1 MELIEDK
8 SLNKSHKGRLFR
20 RRLVASIASALL
32 VIQGAVVA
40 LPQPS
45 YAEKA
50 DISVPN
56 WYPGSSIQ
64 VPELKPAWTAQVDN
78 YLEMNDPYVWT
89 QAVAEDGKVF
99 TFADSK
105 LVALDAKTGKK
116 LWTYG
121 KDLTPYVVYRD
132 GIIYG
137 MTGMG
142 DQKPFAVDAKTG
154 KVKWQSNTSTWIDTR
169 LRTEVLVPTA
179 DTLYVIKGSITFA
192 LDKATGKLRWKAD
205 EPAAEGQGSDYFEEA
220 SGVILRTFSVQGAL
234 SSIQLNAYDK
244 KTGKKLWG
252 VFGQG
257 EAVRVKDGLVYSI
270 DYYSPRLGDY
280 QSEPARKLT
289 INAYNL
295 RTGEKKGSREY
306 SWTLTGE
313 PPYESGSYG
322 ALMSDDKLYVEQAD
336 KIAEYDFDA
345 YKAGAAPLRTFQRP
359 YGDDWTMLQ
368 ITQDRLFYRD
378 TTTGELAGI
387 KLANGQDVGWR
398 GDAPVSQIDV
408 YGKGMY
414 RSQRNGTFLGINM
427 LTTNVLFKVETGADL
442 HGTTLKTGNMIIIQ
456 AEGRLLGVKLPAAL
470 Q

>member
-1 MELIEDK
+1 
-8 SLNKSHKGRLFR
+8 
-20 RRLVASIASALL
+20 
-32 VIQGAVVA
+32 
-40 LPQPS
+40 
-45 YAEKA
+45 
-50 DISVPN
+50 
-56 WYPGSSIQ
+56 
-64 VPELKPAWTAQVDN
+64 
-78 YLEMNDPYVWT
+78 
-89 QAVAEDGKVF
+89 
-99 TFADSK
+99 
-105 LVALDAKTGKK
+105 
-116 LWTYG
+116 
-121 KDLTPYVVYRD
+121 
-132 GIIYG
+132 

-154 KVKWQSNTSTWIDTR
+154 KAKWQSNTSTWIDTW

-205 EPAAEGQGSDYFEEA
+205 EPAAEGHGNDYFEEA
-220 SGVILRTFSVQGAL
+220 NGVILRTFPVQGAL
-234 SSIQLNAYDK
+234 SSVQLNAYDK

-257 EAVRVKDGLVYSI
+257 EAVRVKDGLVYSV

-306 SWTLTGE
+306 SWTLPGE
-313 PPYESGSYG
+313 PPYDWGSHG
-322 ALMSDDKLYVEQAD
+322 ALVSDGKLYVEQAD

-359 YGDDWTMLQ
+359 YGDEWTLLR
-368 ITQDRLFYRD
+368 IAQDRLFYRN
-378 TTTGELAGI
+378 TATGELTGI
-387 KLANGQDVGWR
+387 KLANGQDVGWN

-408 YGKGMY
+408 YCKGMY
-414 RSQRNGTFLGINM
+414 RSQRNGTLLGINM
-427 LTTNVLFKVETGADL
+427 LTANAVFKVKTGADR
-442 HGTTLKTGNMIIIQ
+442 HNTTLKTGNMIIIQ
-456 AEGRLLGVKLPAAL
+456 AEGRLLGVKLPASL